1 MTSAAS
7 GGPWAGIG
15 PDEIRREMKRA
26 AKEAWR
32 QAAAGW
38 QRGGGR
44 HDAHHHSH
52 EHRSHGHAEGGPHEH
67 RHRGHR
73 GPFPGGPFPGG
84 GFPWEFARGGWGRRG
99 PFGGGGPPFGRGRK
113 AKRGDVRAAIL
124 ALLTETSC
132 NGYQIIQE
140 IERRSEGGWKPSPG
154 AVYPALQQLTD
165 EGLVLSEENE
175 GRKTFSL
182 TEAGRA
188 YVAEH
193 PEEVR
198 APWEEMTPDVD
209 DSTWELMDITRQSGF
224 AMLQI
229 LQTGSEAQ
237 IREAKQALVETRRK
251 LYQILA
257 DGDTGEE

>member
-1 MTSAAS
+1 MTYTHAM
-7 GGPWAGIG
+7 GGRWSDADPR
-15 PDEIRREMKRA
+15 EIRREMKRA
-26 AKEAWR
+26 AREAWR
-32 QAAAGW
+32 AMSA
-38 QRGGGR
+38 GR
-44 HDAHHHSH
+44 HHAGA
-52 EHRSHGHAEGGPHEH
+52 HGHQGPPGPHEGGPHDH

-73 GPFPGGPFPGG
+73 GHRGGPPWG
-84 GFPWEFARGGWGRRG
+84 GFPWDWGHGPGGPGRGGPWGGR
-99 PFGGGGPPFGRGRK
+99 PPFGRGRK

-124 ALLTETSC
+124 ALLSEEPR

-140 IERRSEGGWKPSPG
+140 IAERSQGGWKPSPG

-165 EGLVLSEENE
+165 EGLVLSEESD
-175 GRKTFSL
+175 GRKTFRL
-182 TEAGRA
+182 TEAGRT

-193 PEEVR
+193 SAEVR

-209 DSTWELMDITRQSGF
+209 EGTWELMDLARQSGF

-237 IREAKQALVETRRK
+237 IRQARQQLIETRRK

-257 DGDTGEE
+257 EGDPADE